1 METNANKSKTPLYNR
16 NIKVN
21 IRVLWL
27 VMFATLLFSF
37 LWVSITETILFSSY
51 SLGEH
56 MYLNAILGY
65 IEVAVGYI
73 LLLLLLYG
81 INYFIKKERLLFVTN
96 IIMLFVIWASVFSCI
111 EVWVLFLF
119 SSKSTHE
126 YDIILYLPPFYIK
139 FFAFFYYIY
148 KITQGNKKTNSNE
161 LGIE

>member
-81 INYFIKKERLLFVTN
+81 INYFVKRDILLFVIN
-96 IIMLFVIWASVFSCI
+96 IIMLFVIWASLFSCM
-111 EVWVLFLF
+111 EVWFPIIF
-119 SSKSTHE
+119 SSKCVQDNFF
-126 YDIILYLPPFYIK
+126 YIYIPPFNTKTIC
-139 FFAFFYYIY
+139 FLYYIY
-148 KITQGNKKTNSNE
+148 KVIQDNKQTQ
-161 LGIE
+161 